1 MAYSTIDKSADFYNT
16 SVQWGGNDSTQTISG
31 IGFQPALT
39 WVKAINDT
47 TPWGSLDAVRGST
60 KWLRQNDS
68 TAEETKTD
76 GITSFNSDGFA
87 IGANGYLNDSNYN
100 YRSWNWKAG
109 TTSGISGGTIT
120 PSGYSINT
128 TSKFGIYKYTGNGT
142 AGATIAHGLGAT
154 PSLVI
159 VKRLTNTYDWAVQ
172 TPYNH
177 ATDPNEYILRLNT
190 TNAGTQ
196 DDAFN
201 NTLASSTV
209 VTLGAS
215 TYTNA
220 TSADQEYVMYA
231 WAPVTGYSAFGRYKG
246 NGNAAGPYIYTGF
259 KPAFIL
265 VKRYDSGSINWILA
279 DNKREGYNPDN
290 DPLYPDVTVAEGT
303 ADNINICSTGFKII
317 NSGDDYNNDGGYYI
331 YAAFGQSIVG
341 SNGVTATA
349 R

>member
-1 MAYSTIDKSADFYNT
+1 MAYSPIDNASLFQNNVLYTGTGATHNVT
-16 SVQWGGNDSTQTISG
+16 GV
-31 IGFQPALT
+31 GFQPDFVWIKPRDNTGWQRVFDSTRGALN
-39 WVKAINDT
+39 VIYPNDT
-47 TPWGSLDAVRGST
+47 YQNDVTSGSL
-60 KWLRQNDS
+60 
-68 TAEETKTD
+68 TAFD
-76 GITSFNSDGFA
+76 SDGFTVGTNA
-87 IGANGYLNDSNYN
+87 GSNEDTEPFV
-100 YRSWNWKAG
+100 SWNWKAG
-109 TTSGISGGTIT
+109 TTSGLSGGTIT
-120 PSGYSINT
+120 PSAYSINT

-154 PSLVI
+154 PYLVI

-172 TPYNH
+172 NPYTH
-177 ATDPNEYILRLNT
+177 ATDPQEYILRLNT
-190 TNAGTQ
+190 NNAGTQ

-220 TSADQEYVMYA
+220 TSADQEYMMYA
-231 WAPVTGYSAFGRYKG
+231 WAPVKGYSKFSWYKG
-246 NGNAAGPYIYTGF
+246 NGNANGPVIYTGF
-259 KPAFIL
+259 KPEFIL
-265 VKRYDSGSINWILA
+265 VKRWDSGSINWILA

-331 YAAFGQSIVG
+331 YAAFGQTIVG
-341 SNGVTATA
+341 SNGVVATG